1 MGEVSTRLAQLRL
14 VPVIV
19 LDDAGDA
26 WPLAQALKA
35 GGLPCAEVTLRTP
48 AAEEAL
54 REMAKD
60 PDVLLGAGTV
70 LRPDQVD
77 IAVEAGAR
85 FIVTPGYSAAVVE
98 RCQRVGVPVIPGV
111 ATPTE
116 VQQALEAG
124 LDTVKYFPAEALG
137 GARALAAIAAPYA
150 QMRFV
155 PTGGITA
162 ANVGD
167 YLALPSVVAVGGSWM
182 AAKDL
187 VRDGR
192 FDEIT
197 RLTAEAVEIAGAAA

>member
-1 MGEVSTRLAQLRL
+1 MGEVSTLLSTMRL

-19 LDDAGDA
+19 LDDAADA

-60 PDVLLGAGTV
+60 ADILLGAGTV
-70 LRPDQVD
+70 LRPEQVD
-77 IAVEAGAR
+77 LAVKAGAK

-98 RCQRVGVPVIPGV
+98 RCRSVGVPIIPGV

-124 LDTVKYFPAEALG
+124 VDTVKFFPAESIG
-137 GARALAAIAAPYA
+137 GARALAAIAAPFGD
-150 QMRFV
+150 MRFV

-167 YLALPSVVAVGGSWM
+167 YLALPSVLAAGGSWM
-182 AAKDL
+182 AGRDL
-187 VRDGR
+187 VRAGR
-192 FDEIT
+192 FEEIT
-197 RLTAEAVEIAGAAA
+197 RLTSEAVAIVGTAS